1 MRGAKAM
8 GAILTRRHSQNGP
21 SRLGLPR
28 GRAGANAIAAI
39 ALLISF
45 GAPALAL
52 ALTLA
57 IGTVLPSA
65 PALAQTAAAPEFP
78 KPTYD
83 PSLRDLKYYRY
94 KRVAESG
101 PERGRE
107 LYYFK
112 CWQCHNEFQ
121 KTAPQLKGL
130 YEGGR
135 QIAGETVT
143 DAVLANKI
151 RSGGPAMPAFRHE
164 LNDADVAD

>member
-1 MRGAKAM
+1 MHVVTGWRRDRQSTCDLGEGDTMARTWNRVF
-8 GAILTRRHSQNGP
+8 AIL
-21 SRLGLPR
+21 
-28 GRAGANAIAAI
+28 AGATFAIIAIASSFAI
-39 ALLISF
+39 S
-45 GAPALAL
+45 
-52 ALTLA
+52 
-57 IGTVLPSA
+57 
-65 PALAQTAAAPEFP
+65 ALAQPYSNP
-78 KPTYD
+78 GPSTYD
-83 PSLRDLKYYRY
+83 PSLRALQYYNY
-94 KRVAESG
+94 KRVAERG

-135 QIAGETVT
+135 QVGGETVT

-164 LNDADVAD
+164 LNDADGSDLVSFLRQKC